1 MRWLTRIID
10 WLKGLKYQP
19 GKPAGKKPR
28 KRSARREKK
37 HYGAHYYL
45 SDLLDNIDEAFTSM
59 DGLKKADKRL
69 YKIFSK
75 IACHVSDK
83 NLVVR
88 NGDENH
94 WNIDVNDIPALGS
107 AYMGTVQRNREAEE
121 ANEDKMW
128 PTMVF
133 FRRIKRPFNVQP
145 TNNITLE
152 CGFVFHSERDQV
164 SMTDIFHVEVSEDG
178 SVQPLKTLTQEPVRL
193 KMNKHDT
200 RGHYFVR
207 TRWKYP
213 ELLEQHCIEAKI
225 SMNEYVSFVLW
236 SAVNMC
242 LASDQ
247 GIQVRVGKGKR
258 RITFAIDMLRTPY
271 FFNDRDKVV
280 NENGQTKRIFHI
292 VRAHERTMAG
302 GEKKVIKSHT
312 KGLRKFTWNG
322 YSVNILLPGK
332 HINSINEWTTDG
344 IPYVNIEP
352 VTEGFVCETELSR
365 RFSKILDHA

>member
-1 MRWLTRIID
+1 MHILRRIYN
-10 WLKGLKYQP
+10 WFARLLW
-19 GKPAGKKPR
+19 KPAEPNKKPR
-28 KRSARREKK
+28 KTSRREKS

-45 SDLLDNIDEAFTSM
+45 SDLLDNIGEAFTAM
-59 DGLKKADKRL
+59 DGLKKADKHL
-69 YKIFSK
+69 YKVFSK

-88 NGDENH
+88 NGEENH
-94 WNIDVNDIPALGS
+94 WNIDVNDIPGLGS
-107 AYMGTVQRNREAEE
+107 AYMGTIQRNREADQ
-121 ANEDKMW
+121 ADEDKLW

-152 CGFVFHSERDQV
+152 CGFVFHSERDKV
-164 SMTDIFHVEVSEDG
+164 ALTDIFHVEVSEDG
-178 SVQPLKTLTQEPVRL
+178 SVQPLKSLTQEPVRL
-193 KMNKHDT
+193 KMNKNDT

-225 SMNEYVSFVLW
+225 SMSEYVSFVLW

-247 GIQVRVGKGKR
+247 GIQVRVSKGNR

-292 VRAHERTMAG
+292 VRAHERTTAG
-302 GEKKVIKSHT
+302 GEKKIIKSHT

-322 YSVNILLPGK
+322 YGVNIILPGK
-332 HINSINEWTTDG
+332 HAQSINTWTSDATPKVDHDPMPENF
-344 IPYVNIEP
+344 I
-352 VTEGFVCETELSR
+352 CETQASE
-365 RFSKILDHA
+365 RFGKWLDRA

>member
-1 MRWLTRIID
+1 MNWLTKILT
-10 WLKGLKYQP
+10 WLGLRYQP
-19 GKPAGKKPR
+19 YEPEKKPR
-28 KRSARREKK
+28 KPSARREKK

-59 DGLKKADKRL
+59 NGLKKADKHL

-88 NGDENH
+88 NTDDNH
-94 WNIDVNDIPALGS
+94 WKIDVNDIPALGS
-107 AYMGTVQRNREAEE
+107 AYMGTAQKNREIEE
-121 ANEDKMW
+121 DNEDKLY

-152 CGFVFHSERDQV
+152 CGFVFNSERDQL
-164 SMTDIFHVEVSEDG
+164 SMTDIFHVEVYEDG
-178 SVQPLKTLTQEPVRL
+178 SVQPLKTLMQEPVRL
-193 KMNKHDT
+193 KTNKHDK
-200 RGHYFVR
+200 RGPYFVR

-213 ELLEQHCIEAKI
+213 EMLEQHCIEAKI
-225 SMNEYVSFVLW
+225 SMSEYVSFVLW
-236 SAVNMC
+236 GAVNMC
-242 LASDQ
+242 VASDQ
-247 GIQVRVGKGKR
+247 GVQVRVSKGNR
-258 RITFAIDMLRTPY
+258 RITFAVDMLRTPY

-302 GEKKVIKSHT
+302 GEKKIIRSHT
-312 KGLRKFTWNG
+312 KGLRKFKWNG

-344 IPYVNIEP
+344 IPYVDIESAP
-352 VTEGFVCETELSR
+352 EGLVCQTELSKKL
-365 RFSKILDHA
+365 SKILDHA

>member
-1 MRWLTRIID
+1 
-10 WLKGLKYQP
+10 
-19 GKPAGKKPR
+19 
-28 KRSARREKK
+28 
-37 HYGAHYYL
+37 
-45 SDLLDNIDEAFTSM
+45 
-59 DGLKKADKRL
+59 
-69 YKIFSK
+69 
-75 IACHVSDK
+75 
-83 NLVVR
+83 VR

-94 WNIDVNDIPALGS
+94 WNINVNDIPALGS
-107 AYMGTVQRNREAEE
+107 AYMGTVQRNREAEQ
-121 ANEDKMW
+121 ANEDKLW

-225 SMNEYVSFVLW
+225 SMREYVSFVLW

-247 GIQVRVGKGKR
+247 GIQVRVGKEKR

-332 HINSINEWTTDG
+332 HINSINEWTSDG
-344 IPYVNIEP
+344 IPHVDIEP

-365 RFSKILDHA
+365 RFSKILDNA